1 MRVAGRTTDRRQP
14 VLPGVLGA
22 LVAAWGLV
30 LAASLEGR
38 AGWFGH
44 GVLEAPGWASLAIA
58 VVAWEIMTV
67 AMMGPSCLP
76 VARYVAANTLAPGR
90 TVPLFLTA
98 YLAPWTAFFAAFAL
112 VDAIAHGAAAGA
124 PAGAPA
130 LPLAAMAFTAAA
142 GWQLTGAK
150 AERLR
155 ACRTVGVLPA
165 HGRRA
170 GAASARLGL
179 RQGVNCVG
187 SCGPL
192 MLATLAATTG
202 RLALMALVA
211 GLAWLEKATR
221 LGRRLARPSAAA
233 LLVIAVASVA
243 AGGLRPAA

>member
-1 MRVAGRTTDRRQP
+1 MRAPGRRADRRQP
-14 VLPGVLGA
+14 VLPGVLAAVG
-22 LVAAWGLV
+22 AAWGLV
-30 LAASLEGR
+30 LAASLAGR

-44 GVLEAPGWASLAIA
+44 DVLEAPGWASLATA
-58 VVAWEIMTV
+58 VVAWEVMTV

-112 VDAIAHGAAAGA
+112 VDAIAHAAG
-124 PAGAPA
+124 GGTTVAPA
-130 LPLAAMAFTAAA
+130 LPLAAAFAAAA
-142 GWQLTGAK
+142 GWQLTEVKAK
-150 AERLR
+150 RLR
-155 ACRTVGVLPA
+155 ACRTVDLLPA

-170 GAASARLGL
+170 GTASARLGL
-179 RQGVNCVG
+179 RQGVNCVW

-202 RLALMALVA
+202 RVALMAIVA

-221 LGRRLARPSAAA
+221 LGRRLARPSAAG
-233 LLVIAVASVA
+233 LLVIGAASLA
-243 AGGLRPAA
+243 TGGLRPWA